1 MVYMQYLKFY
11 CFKYF
16 IVNLCYIFLILCLG
30 KSNYSLIFKDM
41 CELRRDNYYIVIG
54 LDIVYLFYYI

>member
-1 MVYMQYLKFY
+1 ML
-11 CFKYF
+11 
-16 IVNLCYIFLILCLG
+16 YIFNIMPW
-30 KSNYSLIFKDM
+30 KINYSLIFKDM